1 MTYMVFYYDEEN
13 DNRSCKMFNDLD
25 KANEFS
31 AEHFYSIICVP
42 LADYQDISK
51 KLDIK
56 NAFLRDIKNM
66 IERSI

>member
-1 MTYMVFYYDEEN
+1 MTYIVIYYNEEN
-13 DNRSCKMFNDLD
+13 NERLCKMFNHLD
-25 KANEFS
+25 KAKEFS
-31 AEHFYSIICVP
+31 SEHFYSIICVS
-42 LADYQDISK
+42 LEDYQDLSK